1 MADGECN
8 CGAVAFL
15 VNTELKDAFDCHC
28 SMCRKSTG
36 SNGIPMVVVSNT
48 AFRLLHG
55 KGSIVSWKNPDTD

>member
-1 MADGECN
+1 
-8 CGAVAFL
+8 
-15 VNTELKDAFDCHC
+15 
-28 SMCRKSTG
+28 MCRKSTG